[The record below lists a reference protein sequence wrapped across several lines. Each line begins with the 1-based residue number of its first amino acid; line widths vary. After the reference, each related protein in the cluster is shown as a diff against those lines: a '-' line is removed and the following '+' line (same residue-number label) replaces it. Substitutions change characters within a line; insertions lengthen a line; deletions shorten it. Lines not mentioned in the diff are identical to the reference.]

1 MPTRIDDEVF
11 STLVG
16 MVYDA
21 ALESARWWDFLS
33 AFARAVNGRGTLI
46 YTHNVETSEAST
58 ASDSSSLNA
67 AVNFDPDFVRSLG
80 EYYNLVNVWAHN
92 DEVLKP
98 GRAVTGSM
106 LYPVR
111 ELPKTEFYNGWLRPQ
126 DFFHALGGLIVQEG
140 PWAIK
145 FSSLRSRDAGD
156 YTAEEIRLY
165 EGLLPHLARA
175 ARIHR
180 RFSFL
185 QSLTTSSL
193 AVLDT
198 VSASVMLLDA
208 CGRVLHANAAG
219 EDELRRA
226 DPLVLQPSGELHTRG
241 GPRAQS
247 VLREAITAAI
257 HPIRS
262 AREKLRNIAQLS
274 RRNGERLL
282 VRALPLPH
290 SGKGVT
296 VTALSLR
303 LAACALVVHRPSL
316 TDPAL
321 TPELLRHLYGLTPA
335 ESQVVLAIAQGET
348 LKKYAERRGISRHTA
363 ANQLQRAFE
372 KTGLRRQSDL
382 VRWLHQTG
390 QQLAAIPQLPLEN
403 YPVTPESKRAT
414 ADARRRR
421 STDD

>member
-1 MPTRIDDEVF
+1 MSARITDDVF
-11 STLVG
+11 SSLVG
-16 MVYDA
+16 LIYDA
-21 ALESARWWDFLS
+21 ALDPSRWRDFLS
-33 AFARAVNGRGTLI
+33 AFARAVDGRGTLI

-80 EYYNLVNVWAHN
+80 EYYNLVNVWAKN
-92 DEVLKP
+92 EEVLKP

-111 ELPKTEFYNGWLRPQ
+111 ELPKTEFYNDWLRPQ
-126 DFFHALGGLIVQEG
+126 DFFHAIGGLIVQEG

-156 YTAEEIRLY
+156 YTSEEIRLY
-165 EGLLPHLARA
+165 EGLLPHLVRA

-185 QSLTTSSL
+185 QSLSSSSL

-198 VSASVMLLDA
+198 VPAPVLLLDA
-208 CGRVLHANAAG
+208 YGRVLHANAAA

-226 DPLVLQPSGELHTRG
+226 DPLVLHPSGELRTRG

-247 VLREAITAAI
+247 ALWTAIAAALQ
-257 HPIRS
+257 PIRG
-262 AREKLRNIAQLS
+262 AREKLSNVAKLS
-274 RRNGERLL
+274 RRNGELL
-282 VRALPLPH
+282 SVRALPLPQ
-290 SGKGVT
+290 SREGVT
-296 VTALSLR
+296 VATLSQR
-303 LAACALVVHRPSL
+303 LAACALVVHRPSASA
-316 TDPAL
+316 PAL
-321 TPELLRHLYGLTPA
+321 GPELLRHLYGLTPA
-335 ESQVVLAIAQGET
+335 ESQVVLAIARGET
-348 LKKYAERRGISRHTA
+348 LKRYAERRGISRHTA

-382 VRWLHQTG
+382 VRWLHQIET
-390 QQLAAIPQLPLEN
+390 QAASSPAIALEMGAKAS
-403 YPVTPESKRAT
+403 ES
-414 ADARRRR
+414 
-421 STDD
+421 